1 MVCGLASRTEPLEN
15 EVKLKKSLI
24 LALCIVSLAFAK
36 FAPQP
41 SANPSAKYAPD
52 DEYVEEPD
60 VPPSVR
66 LKIPSAIADS
76 LPWFAVREVSVAN
89 TPFTKMH
96 LTKLAQNNDR
106 VALVYF
112 ATWCIPCRVGV
123 KNLAAAEALLTQ
135 NKTEVVLVN
144 IGETDEKAI
153 ARWVEKLG
161 ASRFK
166 VVVDPFKRMTENFGI
181 TRSGEEMSLPKT
193 LVVDSKVKPVKLI
206 GKEGGDWP
214 QVLWTK

>member
-1 MVCGLASRTEPLEN
+1 M
-15 EVKLKKSLI
+15 
-24 LALCIVSLAFAK
+24 
-36 FAPQP
+36 
-41 SANPSAKYAPD
+41 
-52 DEYVEEPD
+52 
-60 VPPSVR
+60 
-66 LKIPSAIADS
+66 
-76 LPWFAVREVSVAN
+76 
-89 TPFTKMH
+89 
-96 LTKLAQNNDR
+96 
-106 VALVYF
+106 
-112 ATWCIPCRVGV
+112 GV